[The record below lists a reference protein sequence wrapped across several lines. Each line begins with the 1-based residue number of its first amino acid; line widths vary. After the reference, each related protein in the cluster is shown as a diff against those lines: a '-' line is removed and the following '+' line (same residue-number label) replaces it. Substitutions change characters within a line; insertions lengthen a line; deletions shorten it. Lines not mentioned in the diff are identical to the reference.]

1 MVSWFSFKGG
11 LFTSVPSCHTHNCV
25 VSSAKVKQRENERQ
39 TFYSRFF
46 LEAARSRRIKGM
58 RKPKQTISEPSS
70 SSSHLR
76 FPEECFP
83 ARMRGIPRR
92 QVEASSTHREITVR
106 GKFRQRTCA
115 CLRSCGIRSV
125 FRRSARKMGQMLLRS
140 ITSAQSESFGE
151 VQFSLPICEQRDFP
165 AVSRSIQA
173 TFPSLLNDGAWY
185 ERNGVGNWHRWS

>member
-1 MVSWFSFKGG
+1 MVF
-11 LFTSVPSCHTHNCV
+11 V
-25 VSSAKVKQRENERQ
+25 QRRLVCQCSKLPYAQLRRFIRQ
-39 TFYSRFF
+39 S
-46 LEAARSRRIKGM
+46 EAARKRAPNFLFTVFPRSCE
-58 RKPKQTISEPSS
+58 KQTDQRDAKTKTNHLRTILLFLPSS
-70 SSSHLR
+70 FSRGMFSRSHEGNAAEAGR
-76 FPEECFP
+76 SFFHTQRDNCSRKVSP
-83 ARMRGIPRR
+83 A
-92 QVEASSTHREITVR
+92 H
-106 GKFRQRTCA
+106 
-115 CLRSCGIRSV
+115 LRSCGIRSV